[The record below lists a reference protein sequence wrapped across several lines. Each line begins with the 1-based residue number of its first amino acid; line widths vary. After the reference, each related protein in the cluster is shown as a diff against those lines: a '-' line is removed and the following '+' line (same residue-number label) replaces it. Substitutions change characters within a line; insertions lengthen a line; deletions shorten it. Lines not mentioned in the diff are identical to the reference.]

1 MAKEQKEMTEELL
14 EELYELLTLYFD
26 IRVQTGMVCIGDSRF
41 DSRGG
46 LDQVIFRE
54 FIREEISRKLSQ
66 NSHTS

>member
-1 MAKEQKEMTEELL
+1 MTEEML

-26 IRVQTGMVCIGDSRF
+26 VPVNTGMIYTFDSRF

-54 FIREEISRKLSQ
+54 FIREEISTKLSQ
-66 NSHTS
+66 YRQTP

>member
-1 MAKEQKEMTEELL
+1 MSEEFL

-26 IRVQTGMVCIGDSRF
+26 IPVATGTIRIGDNRF

-54 FIREEISRKLSQ
+54 FIREEILKKLSQ
-66 NSHTS
+66 D

>member
-1 MAKEQKEMTEELL
+1 MTDELL

-26 IRVQTGMVCIGDSRF
+26 VPVNTGMIYTFDSRF

-54 FIREEISRKLSQ
+54 FLREEISMKLSQ
-66 NSHTS
+66 YRQTP

>member
-1 MAKEQKEMTEELL
+1 MTEELL